1 MDKEHV
7 FTNKLLQPF
16 QETKEK
22 QHLHWN

>member
-7 FTNKLLQPF
+7 FTNQLLQPF

-22 QHLHWN
+22 QGLH